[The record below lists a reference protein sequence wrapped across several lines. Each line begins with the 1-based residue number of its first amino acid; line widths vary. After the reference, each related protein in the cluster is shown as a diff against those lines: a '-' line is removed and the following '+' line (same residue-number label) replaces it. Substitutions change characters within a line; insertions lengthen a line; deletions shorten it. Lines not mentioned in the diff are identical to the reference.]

1 MKITF
6 DPNKDA
12 INQKKHGASLCLA
25 GQIEW
30 DSAVVWLDSR
40 FAYDEPRMSGLGFVG
55 LTLFYV
61 AFVDEGDS
69 RRIIHLRRAT
79 KLEVSRNAST

>member
-61 AFVDEGDS
+61 AFVKNIS
-69 RRIIHLRRAT
+69 SQRLFLCPRRGIFYP
-79 KLEVSRNAST
+79 